1 MRGSGSEG
9 GLAKADRKERG
20 GEVGEKADG
29 REVNGEGG
37 WFSRRISLFL
47 RCLDERHGTL
57 A

>member
-9 GLAKADRKERG
+9 GLAKADRKER